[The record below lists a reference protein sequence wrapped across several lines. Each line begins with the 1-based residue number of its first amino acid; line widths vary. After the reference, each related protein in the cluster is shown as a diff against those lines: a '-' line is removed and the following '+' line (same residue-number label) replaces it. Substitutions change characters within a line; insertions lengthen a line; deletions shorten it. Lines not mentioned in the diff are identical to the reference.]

1 LNPCPLVI
9 YPRLTFPS
17 KVRYIYR
24 GCKHE
29 LKEWTIMKKLMTVI
43 GLALVMCLLASF
55 SCAAPSAPMLAQ
67 APAPGQHPK
76 IIDEGIYAIPPEI
89 TDEGIFAIPPE
100 ITDEGIFARPD
111 EGWDQWKWD
120 KKNKKG
126 GGGFEPPTP

>member
-1 LNPCPLVI
+1 
-9 YPRLTFPS
+9 
-17 KVRYIYR
+17 
-24 GCKHE
+24 
-29 LKEWTIMKKLMTVI
+29 MKKLMTVI

-55 SCAAPSAPMLAQ
+55 SCAAPSAPILAQ

-76 IIDEGIYAIPPEI
+76 IIDEGIY
-89 TDEGIFAIPPE
+89 AIPPE